1 MIICALYGGAYLK
14 GPYAVFW
21 FVSVLWMSTNLFNL
35 LVAQKWGLWLL
46 PVFIGV
52 SYLVTMLPMP
62 MPLNVHMVPL
72 ATSYIMIGNIIRRN
86 ADWIALRAANKLR
99 VYVVLAVAFLVL
111 VYVTR
116 HELMIDMKYNNP
128 GIPVIS
134 LFSSV
139 VASASVACIA
149 IALSRIGT
157 VARFFAFF
165 GEASMIIMFVHMPVK
180 EYLIFRIYP
189 EGNHLLSFVCGLSI
203 SIAAYYLLKRTPVS
217 RRLFM
222 GVSS

>member
-1 MIICALYGGAYLK
+1 MIIYALYGGAYLK

-35 LVAQKWGLWLL
+35 LIAQKWGLWLL

-62 MPLNVHMVPL
+62 LPLNVHMVPL
-72 ATSYIMIGNIIRRN
+72 AISYIMIGNIIRRH
-86 ADWIALRAANKLR
+86 ADWIALKVGNKLR

-111 VYVTR
+111 VYVMR

-128 GIPVIS
+128 GIPVVS
-134 LFSSV
+134 VLSSV
-139 VASASVACIA
+139 VASACVACIA
-149 IALSRIGT
+149 IALSHIRQ
-157 VARFFAFF
+157 VARFFAFL

-189 EGNHLLSFVCGLSI
+189 DGNHLLSIVCGLTI
-203 SIAAYYLLKRTPVS
+203 SIAAYSLLKSTALS

-222 GVSS
+222 GTSS